1 MNDVRQ
7 PTLLVSL
14 RTLVPLGVAAVLVT
28 ASACSE
34 EVARPVASATLLEL
48 KADHMTV
55 GMDHEMTQ
63 DGVRYAHLRAD
74 TAFYFADSTEWA
86 LRQVDM
92 TVFTTTGA
100 EQATMTALRGVLDE
114 ETEAMVARGDV
125 VLLLPDRDGRLES
138 SELHYDPVRKR
149 FWSDSATVWRE
160 GSQVSRGTG
169 FESDLEFQNVT
180 VRGAR
185 IRGGRIRF

>member
-1 MNDVRQ
+1 MHSVHTR
-7 PTLLVSL
+7 LLL
-14 RTLVPLGVAAVLVT
+14 YGALGLVVAASS
-28 ASACSE
+28 SACSDE
-34 EVARPVASATLLEL
+34 EAHPIASAALLEL
-48 KADHMTV
+48 DADHMTV

-74 TAFYFADSTEWA
+74 TAFYYADSTEWA

-100 EQATMTALRGVLDE
+100 ERATMTALRGVLDE

-125 VLLLPDRDGRLES
+125 VLLLPDRNGRLES
-138 SELHYDPVRKR
+138 SELHYDPIRRR

-160 GSQVSRGTG
+160 GSQVSRGSG
-169 FESDLEFQNVT
+169 FESDLEFRNVT
-180 VRGAR
+180 VRGASST
-185 IRGGRIRF
+185 GGRRIRF